1 MRANNLHLKKV
12 NNGTFYKNKLNTLIQ
27 GGKKDKKNKVECE
40 NSNKLCGQVQR
51 DKQGLSTEPL
61 GKQDRG
67 ETDVTLAN
75 SPTLSQRR
83 DLMSAKQRIK
93 TVWKVSER

>member
-12 NNGTFYKNKLNTLIQ
+12 NNETFYKNKLNTLIQ

-67 ETDVTLAN
+67 ET
-75 SPTLSQRR
+75 RR
-83 DLMSAKQRIK
+83 Y
-93 TVWKVSER
+93 TC